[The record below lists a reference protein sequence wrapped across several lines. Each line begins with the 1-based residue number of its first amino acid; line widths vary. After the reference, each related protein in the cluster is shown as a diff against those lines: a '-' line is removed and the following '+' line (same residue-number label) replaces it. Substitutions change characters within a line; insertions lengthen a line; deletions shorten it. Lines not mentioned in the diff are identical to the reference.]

1 MKVDPVSLNVRERLI
16 FMGSI
21 VVPRPIAWITSVG
34 KSGVVNLAPYSLFN
48 LICYEPVPMVFVS
61 PHRNDYGEKIR
72 IKDTLRNIEETKEF
86 VVNMVTEETAEA
98 MNISAGPY
106 PPEVSE
112 VALTGLTTVPSDEV
126 QPPRIAES
134 PVNLECRVT
143 QIMNFGKDI
152 SAVSM
157 IIAEILR
164 VHVRDELYKDGM
176 VDVSALHVIARMGYG
191 RYTRT
196 REIFEMRTPQM

>member
-1 MKVDPVSLNVRERLI
+1 MKIDPVNLTVRERLI
-16 FMGSI
+16 FMGSV

-34 KSGVVNLAPYSLFN
+34 SSGVVNLAPYSLFN
-48 LICYEPVPMVFVS
+48 IISYEPVPMIFVS
-61 PHRNDYGEKIR
+61 PHRNDYGKQVR

-112 VALTGLTTVPSDEV
+112 VTLTGLTTVPSDIV

-134 PVNLECRVT
+134 PVNLECRVA
-143 QIMNFGKDI
+143 QIMNFGEDI

-157 IIAEILR
+157 VLAEILR
-164 VHVRDELYKDGM
+164 VHVRDELYSNGM
-176 VDVSALHVIARMGYG
+176 VDVSALHVIARMGYNK
-191 RYTRT
+191 YTRT
-196 REIFEMRTPQM
+196 RDIFEMKAP